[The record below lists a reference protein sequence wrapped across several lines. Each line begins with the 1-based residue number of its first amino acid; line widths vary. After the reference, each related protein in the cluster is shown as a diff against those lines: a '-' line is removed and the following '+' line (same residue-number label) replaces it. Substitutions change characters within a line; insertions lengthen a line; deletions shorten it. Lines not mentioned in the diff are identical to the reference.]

1 MSVQKAFSQQGM
13 GLAEA
18 LIALMLASFILTGLL
33 ALHWQL
39 YARHA
44 QAYQRFVVNFA
55 VADLMQR
62 WRLNASADSAYR
74 AHLQQPLRQQQ
85 SDPCRLR
92 ACSDL
97 ARARAD
103 IIDFELTLAE
113 LTQPHWQLKPC
124 PHMPGEC
131 LWVAW
136 QGQLLNECLAQPTT
150 SKTCLVVNTP

>member
-1 MSVQKAFSQQGM
+1 MSVQKAFSQHGM

-39 YARHA
+39 YTRHA

-74 AHLQQPLRQQQ
+74 AHLQQPLQRTL
-85 SDPCRLR
+85 SDPCRLQ
-92 ACSDL
+92 ACSDV

-103 IIDFELTLAE
+103 IIDFELALTE
-113 LTQPHWQLKPC
+113 LIHLHWQLRPC
-124 PHMPGEC
+124 LHAPGEC

-136 QGQLLNECLAQPTT
+136 HGQSLNECLAQPTT

>member
-1 MSVQKAFSQQGM
+1 MSVQKAFRQQGM

-62 WRLNASADSAYR
+62 WRLNISADSVYR
-74 AHLQQPLRQQQ
+74 AHLQQPLQPTL
-85 SDPCRLR
+85 SDPCRLQ
-92 ACSDL
+92 ACSDA

-103 IIDFELTLAE
+103 IIDFELALAE
-113 LTQPHWQLKPC
+113 LIHPHWQLKPC
-124 PHMPGEC
+124 PHAPGEC

-136 QGQLLNECLAQPTT
+136 QGQLLNDCAEKSAAHN
-150 SKTCLVVNTP
+150 TCLVINTP